1 MAGELSKEDDNNAV
15 AARKRP
21 LDGKENNNVGLRQND
36 DAANNDNGAQHVNL
50 CNSAKKKSRPG
61 SHGSYSDNDD
71 IEVLSPPP
79 KPGSGAAD
87 GRQPQQQQQASNSG
101 TGAHSDND
109 ECVLEWSNAT
119 NPNVNLPHLRPNCGV
134 HNFATDP
141 VPFCEKCYC
150 VTCDKLA
157 SECDDWDTHCRAQ
170 EAERKKPQ
178 EDDSIEIDGSPSPA
192 LQSYYARNT
201 AALTMNQRLHGNTN
215 NNNDMDDGSEDDDY
229 DDHDNRMHEMMS
241 GNNRSPFD
249 SHFSKAYNEQYDNE
263 NKKER
268 GRNPKDMRIPEILA
282 DKLMSALVLAEEAS
296 SKAYSNNNVSS
307 TSDKPTKGKPK
318 DDKKNA
324 TANNK
329 SAMELFSSQD
339 LQRKER
345 YERSQ
350 MEGDIPQLGLHP
362 SFFVEGVRIGWP
374 YPSILKPQRQMAIHL
389 IKALKNS
396 RHVVLESPT
405 VRV

>member
-1 MAGELSKEDDNNAV
+1 MAGESAKASDNAD

-21 LDGKENNNVGLRQND
+21 LDGKENNHVGISHDN
-36 DAANNDNGAQHVNL
+36 DAANNDN
-50 CNSAKKKSRPG
+50 KKSRSGYG
-61 SHGSYSDNDD
+61 SSDNDD

-79 KPGSGAAD
+79 KPVSASAASHHH
-87 GRQPQQQQQASNSG
+87 QQQQQAQASNSG
-101 TGAHSDND
+101 TGANSDND
-109 ECVLEWSNAT
+109 ECVVEWSNAT

-134 HNFATDP
+134 HHFATDP
-141 VPFCEKCYC
+141 LLFCAKCYC
-150 VTCDKLA
+150 VTCDKLV
-157 SECDDWDTHCRAQ
+157 SECDDWDTHCNAR

-178 EDDSIEIDGSPSPA
+178 DGDVIDVDDDSPA
-192 LQSYYARNT
+192 AANPYAFHNNPAVQSYYGRNA
-201 AALTMNQRLHGNTN
+201 AALMMNQRLHN
-215 NNNDMDDGSEDDDY
+215 NNNNMDGSSEEDENDDY
-229 DDHDNRMHEMMS
+229 DNRMHGMMR
-241 GNNRSPFD
+241 GNIRSPFD
-249 SHFSKAYNEQYDNE
+249 SHFTKAYNEKYDNE

-282 DKLMSALVLAEEAS
+282 DKLMNALVLAEEAS
-296 SKAYSNNNVSS
+296 SKAYQKENNNDASGAF
-307 TSDKPTKGKPK
+307 DKPTKGKSK
-318 DDKKNA
+318 DDKKDA

-350 MEGDIPQLGLHP
+350 MEGDVPQLGLHA

-405 VRV
+405 VRL